1 MANEQSHNEHFEEL
15 CSGYVLNALDED
27 EHAEFEEMLEDAT
40 DEQLRLF
47 QALWSTAN
55 QLAFTVEA
63 NEPSEA
69 VKERI
74 LDQIQDASEPDSST
88 TPVTSI
94 EEESTETQKDED
106 RSFNWPAFAAAA
118 SFALLIVSL
127 SLLFYSF
134 NLSSEIDQKETVI
147 TDQETRITE
156 LTNELEQKEEML
168 AILESR
174 EVDMVLMSGLEVN
187 PDGYGKVIWDSEK
200 QQALLQVA
208 NLPPVPTD
216 KDYQLWL
223 IRDNK
228 PVSAG
233 VFAVNDN
240 SDNFFKIEEM
250 AQADEQSANAFAI
263 TMEPKGGVPQ
273 PTGDMYLLGN
283 TNGNSEE

>member
-27 EHAEFEEMLEDAT
+27 ERAEFEEMLAEAT
-40 DEQLRLF
+40 DEQLRLY

-55 QLAFTVEA
+55 QLAFTIER
-63 NEPSEA
+63 NEPSETL
-69 VKERI
+69 KSRI
-74 LDQIQDASEPDSST
+74 LAQIQADSESSSDEAT
-88 TPVTSI
+88 VTSI
-94 EEESTETQKDED
+94 DDQKTAEDQD
-106 RSFNWPAFAAAA
+106 RSFNWSAFSTAA

-134 NLSSEIDQKETVI
+134 NLSSEIDRKETVI
-147 TDQETRITE
+147 GNQETKITE
-156 LTNELEQKEEML
+156 LTNELERKEEML

-174 EVDMVLMSGLEVN
+174 DVDMVLMSGLEVN

-208 NLPPVPTD
+208 NLPPVPTG

-223 IRDNK
+223 IRDNQ

-233 VFAVNDN
+233 IFAVND
-240 SDNFFKIEEM
+240 SSRDNFFKIEEM
-250 AQADEQSANAFAI
+250 AQASEQSANAFAI

-283 TNGNSEE
+283 MTPDNSN